1 MSAVIL
7 DVDGTLVDS
16 RQIHVAAFEA
26 VLREH
31 AREIDP
37 RPYLGLSTE
46 AAFAQMLPE
55 LTADDA
61 AQMAFSKRER
71 ATELMESAPE
81 FLVSGAIEVMR
92 ALSQRY
98 RLALCSSGS
107 RRTLEVAQRRGLP
120 IELCEVIVTAD
131 DCPQSKP
138 HPGPYE
144 ACLAS
149 LELSPDRAIAIE
161 DTEIGARAASAAG
174 IRCIQVSS
182 DTHQDGDIGV
192 IDASVVRVPDL
203 VSAVAVIDRMF
214 LQGG

>member
-26 VLREH
+26 VLRERE
-31 AREIDP
+31 REIDP

-61 AQMAFSKRER
+61 AQMAYSKRER

-92 ALSQRY
+92 ALSRRY

-161 DTEIGARAASAAG
+161 DTEVGARAASAAG

-182 DTHQDGDIGV
+182 ATDQDGAIGV

-214 LQGG
+214 SQDG

>member
-1 MSAVIL
+1 VSAVIL

-16 RQIHVAAFEA
+16 RQIHVAAFEV
-26 VLREH
+26 VLRE
-31 AREIDP
+31 RGQEIDP

-46 AAFAQMLPE
+46 AAFAQMIPE

-92 ALSQRY
+92 TLSRRY

-120 IELCEVIVTAD
+120 IELCDVIITAD

-149 LELSPDRAIAIE
+149 LELRPDRAIAIE

-174 IRCIQVSS
+174 IRCVRISS
-182 DTHQDGDIGV
+182 DADKDVAIGV
-192 IDASVVRVPDL
+192 IGASVVRVPDL

-214 LQGG
+214 SQDG

>member
-16 RQIHVAAFEA
+16 RQIHVAAFEV
-26 VLREH
+26 VLRKH
-31 AREIDP
+31 GREIDP

-61 AQMAFSKRER
+61 AQLAFSKRER

-92 ALSQRY
+92 TLSRRY

-131 DCPQSKP
+131 DCLQSKP

-149 LELSPDRAIAIE
+149 LELSPDCAIAIE

-174 IRCIQVSS
+174 IRCVQVSS
-182 DTHQDGDIGV
+182 DIDQNGVIGV

-214 LQGG
+214 SQDG

>member
-16 RQIHVAAFEA
+16 RQIHVAAFEE

-31 AREIDP
+31 RREIDP

-61 AQMAFSKRER
+61 VQLAFSKRER
-71 ATELMESAPE
+71 ATELMESVPE
-81 FLVSGAIEVMR
+81 FLVGGAIEVMR
-92 ALSQRY
+92 TLSRRY

-174 IRCIQVSS
+174 IRCIRISS
-182 DTHQDGDIGV
+182 DADQDGANGV
-192 IDASVVRVPDL
+192 IDASVLRVPDL
-203 VSAVAVIDRMF
+203 ASAVAVIDRMF
-214 LQGG
+214 LHDG